1 MPQRLLIHGISC
13 KTGDVEQGRT
23 GDRPCAI
30 KTVFQERNT
39 DMVTLCKLFYT
50 QIKIENMNMQ

>member
-1 MPQRLLIHGISC
+1 MKIEQGTVPCIAKANRIKTS
-13 KTGDVEQGRT
+13 KTGN
-23 GDRPCAI
+23 RPCAI

>member
-1 MPQRLLIHGISC
+1 MPMPQRLLIHGIRC
-13 KTGDVEQGRT
+13 KTGN
-23 GDRPCAI
+23 RPCAI
-30 KTVFQERNT
+30 KNVSQERNT

>member
-1 MPQRLLIHGISC
+1 MVLS
-13 KTGDVEQGRT
+13 RT
-23 GDRPCAI
+23 GNGSCSI
-30 KTVFQERNT
+30 KTVSQECNT

>member
-1 MPQRLLIHGISC
+1 MQKQTELKP
-13 KTGDVEQGRT
+13 VEQET
-23 GDRPCAI
+23 APCAI
-30 KTVFQERNT
+30 KTVSQERKT

>member
-1 MPQRLLIHGISC
+1 MPMPQRLLMHGTSC
-13 KTGDVEQGRT
+13 KTGNGS
-23 GDRPCAI
+23 CSI
-30 KTVFQERNT
+30 KTVSQERKT

>member
-1 MPQRLLIHGISC
+1 MVLR
-13 KTGDVEQGRT
+13 RT
-23 GDRPCAI
+23 GNRPCFV
-30 KTVFQERNT
+30 KTVSQERKT